1 MNAAVAGALDDAGA
15 ATPATGSNARAPTA
29 EEAGLYACMACT
41 LVSRPPDVTAPPGS
55 KLVAR
60 CPRCGT
66 RLEWRK
72 ANSIPRVW
80 AFLVAAFILYV
91 PANVLPIMNTSSLFG
106 AQTDTIMSG
115 VVYLWQTGSWATASI
130 VFVASVVVPIL
141 KLIVLTFLVISVQ
154 RRSTWR
160 PKLRARMYSI
170 VAFIGRWSMLDIFVV
185 TVLVALVQIKSI
197 AVIEAGP
204 GALAFGAVVVLTI
217 FAATSFDPRLIWD
230 HVRADYGPEE
240 A

>member
-1 MNAAVAGALDDAGA
+1 VSAAALGLDAP
-15 ATPATGSNARAPTA
+15 TPATGTNARAPTA
-29 EEAGLYACMACT
+29 EEAGLYACGACT
-41 LVSRPPDVTAPPGS
+41 LVSRPSDAVAPRGMS
-55 KLVAR
+55 LVAR

-72 ANSIPRVW
+72 ANSIQRVW
-80 AFLVAAFILYV
+80 AFLIAAYVLYV

-106 AQTDTIMSG
+106 AQTDTIFSG
-115 VVYLWQTGSWATASI
+115 VVYLWRTGSWATATI
-130 VFVASVVVPIL
+130 VFVASNVVPIL

-154 RRSTWR
+154 RKSAWR
-160 PKLRARMYSI
+160 PKLRARMYAI

-185 TVLVALVQIKSI
+185 TVLVALVQIKSL

-230 HVRADYGPEE
+230 YVRPDYGPDED
-240 A
+240 